1 MEDDELEVDITYEK
15 ALALSNDPKAQRE
28 GKLAGTPTYRLP
40 HHPRYWDLFGDNA
53 AYKPLWFK
61 AFGRDRYTQL
71 VSRPGGGFAITKE
84 PVLQHNEEEVHKL
97 LEGLGERAQVRHSMA
112 SDESESK

>member
-71 VSRPGGGFAITKE
+71 VRCCQQHQLQCIQHGSRWAVATSPR
-84 PVLQHNEEEVHKL
+84 LSH
-97 LEGLGERAQVRHSMA
+97 R
-112 SDESESK
+112 